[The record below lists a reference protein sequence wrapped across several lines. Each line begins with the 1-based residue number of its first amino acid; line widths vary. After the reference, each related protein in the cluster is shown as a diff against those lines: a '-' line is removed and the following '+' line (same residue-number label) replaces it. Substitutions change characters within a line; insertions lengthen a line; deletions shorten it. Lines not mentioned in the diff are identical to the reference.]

1 MEFIF
6 IVYLIFYLYSLI
18 HIFYQQS
25 VRPILGMKGRLLF
38 LPFALKENS
47 KIGGGTL
54 SKIYVLDTNVLLQD
68 PYAIFTF
75 EDNEVV
81 IPAVVLEEVDSKK
94 RYMDEVGRNARMVSK
109 LIDGFRKNGKLHE
122 KIMLE
127 NGGVLRIELN
137 HRSFHQLQEIF
148 VEKTNDNRILAVAK
162 NLLLEE
168 QSKEN
173 GRPVILVSKDA
184 LVRVKA
190 DVIGLEAEDFLS
202 DRVVEIDHIYTGF
215 FDFYINSELLNRFY
229 EKGELRVSE
238 LTNHPFYPNQF
249 IILKDALG
257 SSASAIGIVD
267 HSGQK
272 VKKLIF
278 NHEHIWGIRS
288 RNAQQTM
295 ALELLLREDIPLV
308 TLTGKAGTGKTL
320 LALAAGLMQTEDL
333 GRYKKLLVARP
344 IVPVGKDIGYLP
356 GEKQE
361 KLRPWMQPIFD
372 NLEYLFNTKKPG
384 ELDAILA
391 GMGSIEVEA
400 LTYIRGRSIPDQ
412 FIIIDEAQNLTKHEV
427 KTILTRVGERSKIVL
442 MGDPE
447 QIDHPYLDEY
457 NNGLTYVVE
466 KFKDQKAAGHVR
478 LIKGERSGLA
488 QLAADIL

>member
-1 MEFIF
+1 M
-6 IVYLIFYLYSLI
+6 
-18 HIFYQQS
+18 
-25 VRPILGMKGRLLF
+25 
-38 LPFALKENS
+38 S
-47 KIGGGTL
+47 K
-54 SKIYVLDTNVLLQD
+54 KIYVLDTNVLLQD
-68 PYAIFTF
+68 PYSIFSF
-75 EDNEVV
+75 QDNEVV
-81 IPAVVLEEVDSKK
+81 IPGVVLEEVDSKK
-94 RYMDEVGRNARMVSK
+94 RYMDEVGRNARQVSK
-109 LIDGFRKNGKLHE
+109 LIDQLRQNGKLHE
-122 KIMLE
+122 KIPLD

-137 HRSFHQLQEIF
+137 HRSFQQLQEIF

-168 QSKEN
+168 QTKEN

-190 DVIGLEAEDFLS
+190 DAIGLEAEDFLS

-215 FDFYINSELLNRFY
+215 LDLYISPEHLSRFY
-229 EKGELRVSE
+229 EKGELVLAE
-238 LTNHPFYPNQF
+238 ITNHPFYPNQF
-249 IILKDALG
+249 IVMKDALG
-257 SSASAIGIVD
+257 GSSSALGIVD
-267 HSGQK
+267 HTGKK
-272 VKKLIF
+272 VRKLVF
-278 NHEHIWGIRS
+278 HYDHIWGIRP
-288 RNAQQTM
+288 RNVQQTM
-295 ALELLLREDIPLV
+295 ACELLLRTDIPLV
-308 TLTGKAGTGKTL
+308 TLIGKAGTGKTL
-320 LALAAGLMQTEDL
+320 LALAAGLMQTEDMRL
-333 GRYKKLLVARP
+333 YKKLLVARP

-372 NLEYLFNTKKPG
+372 NLHFLFDTKKPG

-400 LTYIRGRSIPDQ
+400 LTYIRGRSIPEQ

-466 KFKDQKAAGHVR
+466 KFKEQKVAGHVR
-478 LIKGERSGLA
+478 LIKGERSSLA
-488 QLAADIL
+488 QLAADLL